1 MQGAASANGAQLA
14 PVRRD
19 LVYYIHS
26 WGPYLK
32 IVYAL
37 SSLFLSF
44 KHCLCFL
51 FSPLISFAV
60 LYPSRD
66 GAKVVN
72 VKCTS
77 TICSCLVWCI
87 HDLEDTSHTLN
98 SPLSLFLCLAD
109 VKLKRQTVYDFFEP
123 VLFLQLA
130 YRFNWCH
137 KIRNP
142 LELRPFSFLHCL
154 IGSLWQVAA
163 VALVDFVD
171 YL

>member
-1 MQGAASANGAQLA
+1 MQGAASPPNGAQLA

-19 LVYYIHS
+19 LLYYIHS

-51 FSPLISFAV
+51 FSPQISLA
-60 LYPSRD
+60 
-66 GAKVVN
+66 GKVVN

-77 TICSCLVWCI
+77 TICSWVLWCI
-87 HDLEDTSHTLN
+87 HDLKDTSHTQN
-98 SPLSLFLCLAD
+98 SSLFLFLWLAD
-109 VKLKRQTVYDFFEP
+109 VKLKRKTDCDFFEP
-123 VLFLQLA
+123 VLYLQLAA

-142 LELRPFSFLHCL
+142 LALPPFSFLDCL

-163 VALVDFVD
+163 VALVHFVD